1 MDGEDLAQNAG
12 SVRSASVGVA
22 PGATPV
28 SAQSPG
34 RKPVRRRASDPYP
47 RLTDWSLALAVGLAF
62 VTGIASLVSGRPG
75 DWLIFALHGAF
86 GLWIL
91 LLLWGKLRRTLPRLW
106 RPRLWDRRTVI
117 GALTTL
123 IVLLACGSGV
133 WWVLGAADI
142 GFIFNLLGW
151 HIVLGVG
158 LTLLVVAHLLAR
170 LRPLRAR
177 DALGRRQALRFGA
190 LLAGGLA
197 LWPAQ
202 QLANRALALR
212 GATRRFT
219 GSYEANSYQGNVFPF
234 TSWVADQP
242 RPIAAAGWR
251 LTVGGAVAH
260 PFTLTYDDLLA
271 FAAHTSAVETSN
283 AAAGPAP
290 TPDQLAQF
298 DHLRAILDC
307 TGGFYSAQHWYGAQ
321 VGRLL
326 AQAAPHADVTYI
338 RFTSVTGYRWSLPLA
353 EARAALLAT
362 HIGGEALSD
371 THGFPV
377 RLVAPGRRGFEW
389 VKWVTSVEA
398 LTGPDVGEVVAINTS
413 WLTPA
418 GQGK

>member
-1 MDGEDLAQNAG
+1 MGALDQPRNMG
-12 SVRSASVGVA
+12 SAPSAHANVA
-22 PGATPV
+22 PGVGAEPAPPRR
-28 SAQSPG
+28 S
-34 RKPVRRRASDPYP
+34 VRHRRAPDPYP

-62 VTGIASLVSGRPG
+62 VTGMVSLISGSPG

-91 LLLWGKLRRTLPRLW
+91 LLLYPKLRRTLPRLW
-106 RPRLWDRRTVI
+106 RPRLWDRRTLI
-117 GALTTL
+117 GAATTL

-133 WWVLGAADI
+133 WWVFGGADI
-142 GFIFNLLGW
+142 AFIFNLLGW
-151 HIVLGVG
+151 HIALGVG
-158 LTLLVVAHLLAR
+158 LTLLVAAHLLAR

-202 QLANRALALR
+202 QLANHVFALR
-212 GATRRFT
+212 GASRRFT
-219 GSYEANSYQGNVFPF
+219 GSYEANSYEGNVFPY

-242 RPIAAAGWR
+242 RSVSIADWR

-260 PFTLTYDDLLA
+260 PFTLDYAALLA
-271 FAAHTSAVETSN
+271 LAGDVGVSASST
-283 AAAGPAP
+283 GLAP
-290 TPDQLAQF
+290 TPDER
-298 DHLRAILDC
+298 DHLDAILDC
-307 TGGFYSAQHWYGAQ
+307 TGGFYSAQHWQGAQ

-326 AQAAPHADVTYI
+326 ARAIPHADVTYI

-353 EARAALLAT
+353 EARTALLAT
-362 HIGGEALSD
+362 HVGGETLSD
-371 THGFPV
+371 AHGFPL

-389 VKWVTSVEA
+389 VKWVVSVEA
-398 LTGPDVGEVVAINTS
+398 LTQPDLGEVVAINTS
-413 WLTPA
+413 WLSPV

>member
-1 MDGEDLAQNAG
+1 MDAVDQPLDQLREAAPST
-12 SVRSASVGVA
+12 SVQL
-22 PGATPV
+22 PGAASAAP
-28 SAQSPG
+28 AQSP
-34 RKPVRRRASDPYP
+34 PTRRPRYRWARDPYP
-47 RLTDWSLALAVGLAF
+47 RLTDWSLALAVGLAS
-62 VTGIASLVSGRPG
+62 VTGLVSLVSGRPG
-75 DWLIFALHGAF
+75 DWLIFALHGAV

-91 LLLWGKLRRTLPRLW
+91 LLLWGKLWRTLPRLW
-106 RPRLWDRRTVI
+106 RPRLWDRRTLI
-117 GALTTL
+117 GALATL
-123 IVLLACGSGV
+123 IVFLACGTGV
-133 WWVLGAADI
+133 WWVFGGADI

-158 LTLLVVAHLLAR
+158 LTLLVAAHLLAR

-202 QLANRALALR
+202 QLANRVLALR
-212 GATRRFT
+212 GATRRYT
-219 GSYEANSYQGNVFPF
+219 GSYEANSYQGNIFPY

-242 RPIAAAGWR
+242 RPIVATGWR

-260 PFTLTYDDLLA
+260 PFTLTYADLLA
-271 FAAHTSAVETSN
+271 FAAHTN
-283 AAAGPAP
+283 AALADGNAP
-290 TPDQLAQF
+290 LPDQF
-298 DHLRAILDC
+298 DHLDAILDC
-307 TGGFYSAQHWYGAQ
+307 TGGFYSAQHWSGAQ

-353 EARAALLAT
+353 EARAALLAS
-362 HIGGEALSD
+362 HVGGEALSD

-389 VKWVTSVEA
+389 VKWVTRVEA
-398 LTGPDVGEVVAINTS
+398 LTQPDLGEVVAINTS